1 MTETPKRI
9 MDINGDSITLP
20 EEYSTALNAINAL
33 FDKLEQDNI
42 DRSDMAAVLL
52 DLVGEAQFHLRFLE
66 DRD

>member
-1 MTETPKRI
+1 MTKRI
-9 MDINGDSITLP
+9 IDINGDSISLP

-33 FDKLEQDNI
+33 IDKLEEQQV
-42 DRSDMAAVLL
+42 DRSDMAVVLL